1 VSAAQTDQKEASKP
15 KYMAAVSDGEIRFL
29 SVSQISTFDPTQAGG
44 CERKWWF
51 SKVKRLP
58 APETQAQADGT
69 AMHSEI
75 AHYVTTGEDVL
86 GPLARAGKHFIPAPD
101 PRLEVET
108 EVSGLCADG
117 IPLQTKIDLVNPTGF
132 YLDSTGELRPDPE
145 GTVEVLDWK
154 STSNLKYARRGI
166 DLLQT
171 IQMPGYAK
179 ALLPRGFT
187 HARLSHVYFQ
197 KRGKKQALKSTA
209 LFSLAQINDRWQE
222 IDLTV
227 RRMKVVAQAT
237 EPDQVTP
244 NYDSCGAYGGCAYRD
259 VCPRVRTNAQILNEL
274 FGGSKM
280 GLLGKLNGLSSS
292 NSQPQPAQNPLT
304 APAPSI
310 PVPHP
315 ALPEVKPQGGLGGLL
330 NKAKGLSAPAAEP
343 SPAQKVLDANPGF
356 TSELQKEVAALE
368 AEEKALKS
376 GENPFIERD
385 SGAGVHRVSDLQ
397 AEKEDFRKSPL
408 YHTPILPP
416 DSAKSE
422 GANSAA
428 PLPASANV
436 APEIREAAEA
446 IGAVEKPLDGAPSA
460 PTEKVKRGRRTKAE
474 IEAAKACESNSKPVG
489 MDQFVAEME
498 ARENGN
504 KALKEALLGEDPKPQ
519 PLPEYCN
526 LPVKRLDVGGL
537 ALFVDCTIEAGSHIV
552 VTAPLEPYVDKLC
565 NDLAAQFKAADI
577 RCASKDSPLSYGGWK
592 GALAALIRN
601 NPPAHGCY
609 TLRDVRE
616 SEIKAVVV
624 ETLKPLCA
632 MFIRGV

>member
-1 VSAAQTDQKEASKP
+1 VTESGARR
-15 KYMAAVSDGEIRFL
+15 AAVTDGQINFL

-75 AHYVTTGEDVL
+75 AHYVITGEDVL

-154 STSNLKYARRGI
+154 STSNLKYAKRGI

-209 LFSLAQINDRWQE
+209 LFSLAQINERWQE
-222 IDLTV
+222 VDLTV

-292 NSQPQPAQNPLT
+292 APQPQPAP
-304 APAPSI
+304 I
-310 PVPHP
+310 PQ
-315 ALPEVKPQGGLGGLL
+315 PEGKPQGGLGGLL

-376 GENPFIERD
+376 GENPY
-385 SGAGVHRVSDLQ
+385 
-397 AEKEDFRKSPL
+397 KEDFRKSPL
-408 YHTPILPP
+408 YHTPIIPP
-416 DSAKSE
+416 DAAKSE
-422 GANSAA
+422 GSNSAA

-460 PTEKVKRGRRTKAE
+460 PEGKIKRGRRTKAE
-474 IEAAKACESNSKPVG
+474 IEAAKACESASTPVVMTVQTSAPANG
-489 MDQFVAEME
+489 VTTAVVRNVQAEVE
-498 ARENGN
+498 
-504 KALKEALLGEDPKPQ
+504 KALEESFLGEDPKPNYT
-519 PLPEYCN
+519 LA
-526 LPVKRLDVGGL
+526 VSGL
-537 ALFVDCTIEAGSHIV
+537 VLFVDCVAEGLTIQPYQA
-552 VTAPLEPYVDKLC
+552 LEFYVQDAC
-565 NDLAAQFKAADI
+565 NTLAKQFNAADI

-601 NPPAHGCY
+601 NPPAPGCY

-632 MFIRGV
+632 MFVRGV